1 MCLYT
6 DTGNRGNAR
15 IRQNPTLAAAL
26 TFARG
31 ALSYPQVCGVGF
43 PARTSLEQ
51 TVVDLVDA
59 AASETQVLDILI
71 KAIQLRMKPGRLL
84 AEVERR
90 NRLRHRGFVLRVLE
104 VTDEGVESHLELEY
118 RKRVEHAHG
127 LPRSVR
133 QKWERIRG
141 RWIRSDSWYAE
152 YGVRVEL
159 DGELAHPGRA
169 TDDDVLRD
177 NDVLLVCEEIT
188 LRYRWP
194 HVHNTSCLVAGQVA
208 SGLRAGGWTGTVKR
222 CSPGCRA
229 PGTAAALASAAA

>member
-127 LPRSVR
+127 LPRSV
-133 QKWERIRG
+133 KTDTG
-141 RWIRSDSWYAE
+141 N
-152 YGVRVEL
+152 
-159 DGELAHPGRA
+159 RA
-169 TDDDVLRD
+169 T
-177 NDVLLVCEEIT
+177 CE
-188 LRYRWP
+188 
-194 HVHNTSCLVAGQVA
+194 
-208 SGLRAGGWTGTVKR
+208 SGDGGG
-222 CSPGCRA
+222 
-229 PGTAAALASAAA
+229 L

>member
-90 NRLRHRGFVLRVLE
+90 NRVRHRGFVLRVLE

-141 RWIRSDSWYAE
+141 R
-152 YGVRVEL
+152 
-159 DGELAHPGRA
+159 
-169 TDDDVLRD
+169 
-177 NDVLLVCEEIT
+177 
-188 LRYRWP
+188 
-194 HVHNTSCLVAGQVA
+194 
-208 SGLRAGGWTGTVKR
+208 
-222 CSPGCRA
+222 
-229 PGTAAALASAAA
+229 